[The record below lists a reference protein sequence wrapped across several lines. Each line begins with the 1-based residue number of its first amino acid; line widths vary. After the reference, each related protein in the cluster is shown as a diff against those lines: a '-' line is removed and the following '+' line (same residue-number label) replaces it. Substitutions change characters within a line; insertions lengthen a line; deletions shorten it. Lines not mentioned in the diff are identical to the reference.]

1 MTAFKR
7 VAFSLDQLLA
17 QVNAKWPNRSTAS
30 DGALG
35 DVRHQHGVSD
45 HNPNKSGIVQ
55 ARDITNDP
63 AHGLVSRQLAEALI
77 VSRDPRIKYIISNRQ
92 ICAGDE
98 GPSPWVWRSYKGAN
112 PHEHHVHISVKDDPK
127 FYDDKTTWKLDAAST
142 KPIVTPPPAV
152 GSALWLQR
160 ELNKHGAKLQEDGH
174 EGDRTIAATRA
185 FAVDQLK
192 GK

>member
-1 MTAFKR
+1 MTTFKR
-7 VAFSLDQLLA
+7 VAYSLDTLLA
-17 QVNAKWPNRSTAS
+17 QVNAKWPKRSIAS

-35 DVRHQHGVSD
+35 DVRHQQGTSD
-45 HNPNKSGIVQ
+45 HNPNRNGIVQ

-63 AHGLVSRQLAEALI
+63 AHGLISRQLAEALI
-77 VSRDPRIKYIISNRQ
+77 ASRDPRIKYIISNRQ
-92 ICAGDE
+92 ICAGSD
-98 GPSPWVWRSYKGAN
+98 GPSPWLWRKYNGAN

-127 FYDDKTTWKLDAAST
+127 YYDDKTPWKLDGAST
-142 KPIVTPPPAV
+142 QPVATPPPAV
-152 GSALWLQR
+152 GTALWLQR

-174 EGDRTIAATRA
+174 EGAHTIAATRA